1 MPCVPG
7 DAYYTFRPGDAN
19 CLPDNVNCDGNLW
32 YRGKVDTSEV
42 FFCFLFDNSNT
53 LTSFL
58 ACDIFE
64 LEHVDYYYHNLDHT
78 TSSMLLATSMSV
90 MCGWGIVMLQ
100 NKDKTIK

>member
-1 MPCVPG
+1 MVRTITGASRLPSITSITFLPCRVPG
-7 DAYYTFRPGDAN
+7 DAYYTFRPGDEN

-42 FFCFLFDNSNT
+42 ILLFFFDNSNI

-64 LEHVDYYYHNLDHT
+64 LEHVDI
-78 TSSMLLATSMSV
+78 MS
-90 MCGWGIVMLQ
+90 LS
-100 NKDKTIK
+100 